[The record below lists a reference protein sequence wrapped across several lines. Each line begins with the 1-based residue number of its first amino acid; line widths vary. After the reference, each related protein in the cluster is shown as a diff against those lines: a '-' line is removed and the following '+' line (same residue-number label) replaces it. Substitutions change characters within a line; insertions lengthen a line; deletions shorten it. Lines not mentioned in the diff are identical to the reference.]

1 MIKAINKT
9 FSILNKKEKRQLYI
23 LTITKFFSGLMDMV
37 GIASI
42 LPFLAFISN
51 ENLFGQNKV
60 ILKIKSYFN
69 FQDSEMT
76 IFLAAV
82 SLSLLLL
89 NYLFKI
95 FDAWYNSYVN
105 HNIFVSL
112 STKLF
117 NYYMSRP
124 YSFHLMNSTNELL
137 EKIMVKVN
145 FIVIGF
151 IQPIF
156 QIFGR
161 VCTTFFI
168 TLILFKLNAQI
179 LFTLCGSVFFIYFVI
194 FKLLQK
200 KMTTYGDYQSR
211 SSQMLYR
218 ITDEAFKAIK
228 AIKINHNEKFYAEKF
243 NRTTQ
248 TLANNAIKVQFFLF
262 SPKLFLEII
271 IFVLGYVLIIYLLI
285 VQSNSFTSI
294 ILTLGIFALSFQR
307 LLPSVQ
313 GIFSDLSNIK
323 YHKASIDKIYDEVKS
338 AAKYKSDDSKT
349 SKKSLLTLNRKIH
362 LDDVKFKYLNSKKTV
377 LDLDELSIEAN
388 NFVGVTGKSGSGK
401 STLIDLITGL
411 LDPSEGKVFVDEK
424 LLNHKLKNSWQ
435 SNIAYVPQQSFIAD
449 ATIIENI
456 AFSINE
462 NEINIEKVKNSAKIA
477 NLDVF
482 IENELQNKYET
493 IIGENG
499 IRLSG
504 GQRQR
509 LSIARALYTNLDL
522 LILDE
527 ATSSLDSV
535 AERKILESILNSKIK
550 KTIIMVTHRISTL
563 KNCDKII
570 FLDKGKVVDSGSYD
584 YLIKNNLIFK
594 QLSGESRT
602 KFDDL

>member
-1 MIKAINKT
+1 
-9 FSILNKKEKRQLYI
+9 
-23 LTITKFFSGLMDMV
+23 
-37 GIASI
+37 
-42 LPFLAFISN
+42 
-51 ENLFGQNKV
+51 
-60 ILKIKSYFN
+60 
-69 FQDSEMT
+69 
-76 IFLAAV
+76 
-82 SLSLLLL
+82 
-89 NYLFKI
+89 
-95 FDAWYNSYVN
+95 
-105 HNIFVSL
+105 
-112 STKLF
+112 
-117 NYYMSRP
+117 
-124 YSFHLMNSTNELL
+124 
-137 EKIMVKVN
+137 
-145 FIVIGF
+145 
-151 IQPIF
+151 
-156 QIFGR
+156 
-161 VCTTFFI
+161 
-168 TLILFKLNAQI
+168 
-179 LFTLCGSVFFIYFVI
+179 
-194 FKLLQK
+194 
-200 KMTTYGDYQSR
+200 
-211 SSQMLYR
+211 MLYR

-243 NRTTQ
+243 NRMTQ
-248 TLANNAIKVQFFLF
+248 TCANNAIKVQFFLF

-271 IFVLGYVLIIYLLI
+271 IFVLGYVSIIYLLI

-535 AERKILESILNSKIK
+535 TERKILESILNSKIK